1 MRTQAYAG
9 RGCQSFIS
17 EVVRQHQS
25 RSNRQKARGNS
36 LECFGCHRSRRAQ
49 QRRAWRTGN
58 WLAQGRELT
67 ASSRVSPMAV
77 QSQISSVAAKATVG
91 GS

>member
-36 LECFGCHRSRRAQ
+36 LECFGCRRADP
-49 QRRAWRTGN
+49 RNSDGMENGELAFTG
-58 WLAQGRELT
+58 T
-67 ASSRVSPMAV
+67 
-77 QSQISSVAAKATVG
+77 
-91 GS
+91 